1 MGVFWGKVTQK
12 EQSFAHQID
21 INDNKS
27 VTNSSH
33 YLYDLQEVD
42 EEEDNSMA
50 NESMALSQNTS
61 INDKMNE
68 TFTIGDK
75 TIGAEVTIDCDD
87 CEEVLNEKP
96 VWSDVNISFNKTCD
110 QTIDKSCV
118 DLNICHN
125 QNEIHSYC
133 NVIKDSNNDPII
145 DKSIERLI
153 DESVVVSDP
162 FSPTFLNTFNTN
174 ENIEKRSSSL
184 GLINTENLLINS
196 SPDIIAEE
204 IITDLDNKLI
214 IDDFEPNVSLIPKS
228 TTPSIA
234 NELIDSSM
242 DCIEVNALDLLSPF
256 ADNKLTDVSRSQSK
270 TAEEVPIT
278 CSLVDI
284 TLPQKFASLKKKNI
298 FNTSINSDVITPQ
311 KKDFSVN
318 DSTLDFILNEIACNS
333 AEDMDECNE
342 NEETMIES
350 QPKDIT
356 SLQVIDEC
364 EEIIDN
370 RFHNKEI
377 LKVENEVL
385 EELDNKEILKVENE
399 VLQELDNKETEE
411 ISEKLE
417 QNNEIMEEINE
428 KLDEVMNESLKYVE
442 NETPKSIKKEVKNIT
457 LRSSKKKVT
466 FARSPLSHISR
477 NIEPLIISS
486 VEKSVQIF
494 ENKNNS
500 VHKMSGI
507 KPPLKIRQTPNEKLS
522 SGKKFIDS
530 NADNKQTSIKSSGI
544 KPPQKTSRTPNDANN
559 MTPNKSI
566 KKKMHFENIVSPVAK
581 VSLYSISLI
590 SIWIESSLKMS
601 DLLNSI

>member
-1 MGVFWGKVTQK
+1 MGVFWGKVTEK
-12 EQSFAHQID
+12 EESFAHQID
-21 INDNKS
+21 SNDNKS
-27 VTNSSH
+27 VTNSCH
-33 YLYDLQEVD
+33 HLYDLQEVD

-75 TIGAEVTIDCDD
+75 TIGAEVTIDCEEVTIDSEKVTID
-87 CEEVLNEKP
+87 SEEVLNEKP

-133 NVIKDSNNDPII
+133 NVINHSNNDPII

-162 FSPTFLNTFNTN
+162 FSPTFLNTFKTN
-174 ENIEKRSSSL
+174 ENIDKRSSSL
-184 GLINTENLLINS
+184 GLINTESLLINS
-196 SPDIIAEE
+196 SPDIIVEE

-214 IDDFEPNVSLIPKS
+214 IDDFEPNFEPNVSLIPKS
-228 TTPSIA
+228 TTPSIT
-234 NELIDSSM
+234 NELIDDSM

-256 ADNKLTDVSRSQSK
+256 AGNKLTHVSQSK
-270 TAEEVPIT
+270 TEEEVPIT

-298 FNTSINSDVITPQ
+298 FNSSINSDVITPQ

-318 DSTLDFILNEIACNS
+318 DSTIDFILNEIACNS
-333 AEDMDECNE
+333 AQDIDECNE
-342 NEETMIES
+342 NEQTIIES

-364 EEIIDN
+364 EQQIDN
-370 RFHNKEI
+370 RF
-377 LKVENEVL
+377 
-385 EELDNKEILKVENE
+385 
-399 VLQELDNKETEE
+399 DNKETEE

-428 KLDEVMNESLKYVE
+428 KLDEVMNENLKYGE
-442 NETPKSIKKEVKNIT
+442 NETPKSIKTEVNMT

-477 NIEPLIISS
+477 NIEPLIMSS
-486 VEKSVQIF
+486 VEKSVQIID
-494 ENKNNS
+494 NKNNS

-522 SGKKFIDS
+522 SGKKIIDF
-530 NADNKQTSIKSSGI
+530 NDKQTWIKSSGI
-544 KPPQKTSRTPNDANN
+544 KPPQKTSRTPNNANN
-559 MTPNKSI
+559 MTPNK
-566 KKKMHFENIVSPVAK
+566 KKMHFDNIVSPVAK
-581 VSLYSISLI
+581 VSLYSSH
-590 SIWIESSLKMS
+590 KY
-601 DLLNSI
+601 